1 MPFNTPAKG
10 PVKLDPIEQHVIDK
24 VIKLRKDSKMRQQ
37 DIAVILH
44 TTTSFVGNVENN
56 RNQAK
61 YNLKHINVLADY
73 FGLSPK
79 YFLPDV
85 PNKRVIQSKKKV
97 S

>member
-1 MPFNTPAKG
+1 MPFNTPTKSLTL
-10 PVKLDPIEQHVIDK
+10 LDPIEQHVIDK

-37 DIAVILH
+37 DIASILH

-85 PNKRVIQSKKKV
+85 PNKKIVKHKGSRA
-97 S
+97 

>member
-1 MPFNTPAKG
+1 MSFNTSTKG
-10 PVKLDPIEQHVIDK
+10 LKMLDPIEQHVIDK

-37 DIAVILH
+37 DIASILH

-85 PNKRVIQSKKKV
+85 PNKRVILNKKKA
-97 S
+97 